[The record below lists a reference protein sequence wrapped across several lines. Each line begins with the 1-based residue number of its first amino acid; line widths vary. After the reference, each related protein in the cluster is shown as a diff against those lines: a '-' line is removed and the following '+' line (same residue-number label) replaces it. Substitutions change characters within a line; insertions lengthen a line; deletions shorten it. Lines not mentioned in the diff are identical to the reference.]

1 MLYDVKYMVGK
12 EGWVLKVWLTALVAL
27 ILISLGIFHYVS
39 RDAKPKLTTIDAEA
53 TLAID
58 EIGDLL
64 VTDDHQVFTVNSKTQ
79 HSKLIL
85 QTSQPISSVNYTTDH
100 TVITVYNPEDP
111 KAFKGFY
118 IRDKQSDKFAQY
130 ATPQL
135 SPKHSYVY
143 GDLMFVSSAE
153 KTSPKGS
160 DMTKVGIYQLKD
172 HKWVKEW
179 LVPGGVEDV
188 KGVGKDVFFV
198 TSNSSDTSSNV
209 YKADLQSGDW
219 GKMIQE
225 ARRYPLDQV
234 SIDSNGDVYMMISQ
248 RNKTE
253 WSNKIFKFNPQQVPY
268 ELTSNFISNTR
279 PYSFSMA
286 ALQGKMLID
295 RYDVTN
301 NALDIEKPLALLDLK
316 SQKQVQLAWDHRPVG
331 ITPLGDQFAV
341 LAEDGAI
348 ALVGM
353 DAADKPQ
360 REFKIEELTAGK
372 EICGKR

>member
-1 MLYDVKYMVGK
+1 M
-12 EGWVLKVWLTALVAL
+12 KVWLTALVAL
-27 ILISLGIFHYVS
+27 ILMSLGIFHYVS
-39 RDAKPKLTTIDAEA
+39 KDAKPKLTAIDAEA

-58 EIGDLL
+58 ELGDLL
-64 VTDDHQVFTVNSKTQ
+64 VTDDTQVFTVNSKTQ

-85 QTSQPISSVNYTTDH
+85 QTSQPISSVNYTSEH
-100 TVITVYNPEDP
+100 TVVTVYNPEDT

-135 SPKHSYVY
+135 SPKFSYVY

-153 KTSPKGS
+153 KTAQKGV

-198 TSNSSDTSSNV
+198 TSNNAETSSNV

-219 GKMIQE
+219 GKLIQE

-253 WSNKIFKFNPQQVPY
+253 WSNKIFKFDPQQVPY
-268 ELTSNFISNTR
+268 ELTSNFVSNTR
-279 PYSFSMA
+279 PYSYTMS

-316 SQKQVQLAWDHRPVG
+316 SHKQMQLAWDHRPVD

-341 LAEDGAI
+341 LSEDGTI
-348 ALVGM
+348 ALVGI
-353 DAADKPQ
+353 DASDKPL
-360 REFKIEELTAGK
+360 REFKIEEITAGK